1 VRGSQDSVKNQIA
14 EHSAVW
20 GTPFSALLFIAG
32 LIVLDI
38 AFYQLESLEE
48 TSRAS

>member
-1 VRGSQDSVKNQIA
+1 VRGSQGSVMNQIA

-20 GTPFSALLFIAG
+20 GTPFSALMFIAG
-32 LIVLDI
+32 LIVLAV

-48 TSRAS
+48 TSGAS